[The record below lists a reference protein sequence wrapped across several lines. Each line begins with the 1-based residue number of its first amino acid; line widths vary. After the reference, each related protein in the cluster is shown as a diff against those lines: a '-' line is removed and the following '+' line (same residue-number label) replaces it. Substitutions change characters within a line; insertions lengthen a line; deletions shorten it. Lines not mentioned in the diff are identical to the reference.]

1 MSASGSAAAGIRAAR
16 KKPPSAGRG
25 RKKGEL
31 NHTTRDVREMIAM
44 VAEKNAHKLDAWLT
58 KVGKRNPAQA
68 IDLYLRMIE
77 YHIPKLSRQ
86 EIVKPNSGPPRI
98 LDSSQLTAEQRE
110 QLRLMLA
117 QSDPALLEQQ
127 ASEVPRGTDLAA
139 GLGDAQVVD
148 CVGDSTEVRGE
159 SAESQ

>member
-1 MSASGSAAAGIRAAR
+1 VSASQSAAAATRAAR

-31 NHTTRDVREMIAM
+31 NHTTRDVRTMIAM

-86 EIVKPNSGPPRI
+86 EIVKPPPGAGRVI
-98 LDSSQLTAEQRE
+98 DSSKLTAEERE
-110 QLRLMLA
+110 QMRQIILRQMQPPEPVLI
-117 QSDPALLEQQ
+117 EQQ
-127 ASEVPRGTDLAA
+127 QPNMLEPV
-139 GLGDAQVVD
+139 GLGDAQVVERGEIE
-148 CVGDSTEVRGE
+148 GDSCHV
-159 SAESQ
+159 SSDS

>member
-1 MSASGSAAAGIRAAR
+1 MSASQSAAAGIRAAK

-31 NHTTRDVREMIAM
+31 NHTTRDVREMIAL
-44 VAEKNAHKLDAWLT
+44 VAQKNAHKLDAWLT

-86 EIVKPNSGPPRI
+86 EIVKPPPGAGRVI
-98 LDSSQLTAEQRE
+98 DSSQLTAEQRE
-110 QLRLMLA
+110 QLRQMILA
-117 QSDPALLEQQ
+117 MGSQPALIEQQ
-127 ASEVPRGTDLAA
+127 QPNVLEPV
-139 GLGDAQVVD
+139 GLGDAQVVEQD
-148 CVGDSTEVRGE
+148 QQE
-159 SAESQ
+159 